1 MKRGAVDLGVDRDG
15 PDAHLVERA
24 HHAHGDLAPVCDED
38 LLERARHGAIDT
50 SDGESLLDVVVMA
63 NLQAPRDGLMPGKD
77 EELLFSGRP
86 ALVQGLGGLLLAIVT
101 LGISLLVA
109 WVQTRGVHYKITS
122 QRIVIEQGVFSKRME
137 QLDLYR
143 VVDYVVERPFGQR
156 VMGTGN
162 IVLEAM
168 DKTTPE
174 IRIVGIKTDVMS
186 LYEKLRYSTEQEK
199 RKRGVRVLDVEPT
212 G

>member
-1 MKRGAVDLGVDRDG
+1 MSELN
-15 PDAHLVERA
+15 
-24 HHAHGDLAPVCDED
+24 APV
-38 LLERARHGAIDT
+38 
-50 SDGESLLDVVVMA
+50 
-63 NLQAPRDGLMPGKD
+63 PGLMPGASGG

-86 ALVQGLGGLLLAIVT
+86 ALVQGVGGLLVAILT
-101 LGISLLVA
+101 LGLSIIYA
-109 WVQTRGVHYKITS
+109 WFKTRGIHYKITS

-156 VMGTGN
+156 IMGTGN

-174 IRIVGIKTDVMS
+174 IRITGIKTDVVA

-199 RKRGVRVLDVEPT
+199 KKRGVRVLDIEPT
-212 G
+212 A

>member
-1 MKRGAVDLGVDRDG
+1 M
-15 PDAHLVERA
+15 PQE
-24 HHAHGDLAPVCDED
+24 LAGLPPP
-38 LLERARHGAIDT
+38 
-50 SDGESLLDVVVMA
+50 A
-63 NLQAPRDGLMPGKD
+63 NGLMPGAQ

-86 ALVQGLGGLLLAIVT
+86 ALIQGLGGLVLAILT
-101 LGISLLVA
+101 LGLSVIVA
-109 WVQTRGVHYKITS
+109 WFQTRGIHYKITS
-122 QRIVIEQGVFSKRME
+122 QRVVIEQGMFSKRME

-162 IVLEAM
+162 IILEAM

-174 IRIVGIKTDVMS
+174 IRIVGIKTDVTQ

-199 RKRGVRVLDVEPT
+199 KKRGVRVLDVESA

>member
-1 MKRGAVDLGVDRDG
+1 MSEPLAG
-15 PDAHLVERA
+15 PRA
-24 HHAHGDLAPVCDED
+24 E
-38 LLERARHGAIDT
+38 
-50 SDGESLLDVVVMA
+50 
-63 NLQAPRDGLMPGKD
+63 GLMPGPH

-86 ALVQGLGGLLLAIVT
+86 ALIQGVGGLLLAILT
-101 LGISLLVA
+101 LGVSVIVA
-109 WVQTRGVHYKITS
+109 WFQTRGTHYKITS
-122 QRIVIEQGVFSKRME
+122 QRVVIEQGVFSKRME

-156 VMGTGN
+156 IMGTGN
-162 IVLEAM
+162 IILEAM

-174 IRIVGIKTDVMS
+174 IRIVGIKTDVIK

-199 RKRGVRVLDVEPT
+199 KKRNVRVLDVESA